1 MKTAAGEGRRK
12 AAVAFIFITV
22 TLDMVANGV
31 IGPVWPNLIKGF
43 LGGDTS
49 RSAVVFGVFSTVF
62 AAAQILSA
70 PILGSLSDRYGRRP
84 VILISC
90 VGLGIDY
97 IIMAAAP
104 NLAWLF
110 VGRILAG
117 ITSANMSTAGAYI
130 ADVTPPEK
138 RAAAY
143 GMLSAAF
150 GVGFIVG
157 PMLGGL
163 LGQLGPRVPFWV
175 AAGLTFANAAYGFFV
190 LPESLAPQNRP
201 KLSLHMANPF
211 ATMGMLA
218 SSAQLLGLSAI
229 NFMARLVHAIF
240 AVVWSLYVAD
250 RFNWGPG
257 MIGVS
262 LAVVGASSLVVSA
275 GLVRPTVARLGERRT
290 MALGL
295 FFGAAGFVALGLA
308 TQGWVFLA
316 AIFVL
321 CLWGLA
327 TPCIQ
332 SFMTRLV
339 RPDEQGRLQ
348 GAMTGL
354 TSIAGLIGPALFA
367 APFAFATTP
376 AHRVEGL
383 LGLPFFLAGALMLVS
398 VIIAWRVTR
407 PESEVVR
414 PADA

>member
-1 MKTAAGEGRRK
+1 MTDTAGRSRN

-22 TLDMVANGV
+22 MLDMVANGL
-31 IGPVWPNLIKGF
+31 IGPVWPNLIRGF
-43 LGGDTS
+43 VGGDTS
-49 RSAVVFGVFSTVF
+49 RSAVVFGVFSTMF
-62 AAAQILSA
+62 AAAQIVSA
-70 PILGSLSDRYGRRP
+70 PIMGALSDRYGRRP

-90 VGLGIDY
+90 LGLAIDY
-97 IIMAAAP
+97 LIMAMAP
-104 NLAWLF
+104 NLAMLF
-110 VGRILAG
+110 VGRVLAG

-150 GVGFIVG
+150 GIGFIVG
-157 PMLGGL
+157 PMMGGL
-163 LGQLGPRVPFWV
+163 LGQLGPRVPFW
-175 AAGLTFANAAYGFFV
+175 AAAALTFANAAYGFFV
-190 LPESLAPQNRP
+190 LPESLAPQNRS

-211 ATMGMLA
+211 ATIGMLA
-218 SSAQLLGLSAI
+218 SSGQLLGLSAI
-229 NFMARLVHAIF
+229 NFVARLVHSIF

-250 RFNWGPG
+250 RYNWGPG

-275 GLVRPTVARLGERRT
+275 GLVRPTVNRLGERRT
-290 MALGL
+290 MVLGL

-308 TQGWVFLA
+308 AQGWVFLA

-367 APFAFATTP
+367 APFAYASTP
-376 AHRVEGL
+376 AHKAMGL
-383 LGLPFFLAGALMLVS
+383 TGLPFYLAGALMLISMVM
-398 VIIAWRVTR
+398 AWQVTR
-407 PESEVVR
+407 TPKVSPQ
-414 PADA
+414 PAA

>member
-1 MKTAAGEGRRK
+1 MIDVPGPKRRN
-12 AAVAFIFITV
+12 AAVVFIFVTV
-22 TLDMVANGV
+22 MLDMVANGL

-49 RSAVVFGVFSTVF
+49 RSAVVFGVFSTAF
-62 AAAQILSA
+62 AAAQIVSA
-70 PILGSLSDRYGRRP
+70 PILGALSDRYGRRP

-90 VGLGIDY
+90 MGLGIDY
-97 IIMAAAP
+97 LIMAMAP
-104 NLAWLF
+104 NLTLLF
-110 VGRILAG
+110 VGRVLAG

-150 GVGFIVG
+150 GVGFILG
-157 PMLGGL
+157 PMMGGL
-163 LGQLGPRVPFWV
+163 LGQLGLRTPFW
-175 AAGLTFANAAYGFFV
+175 AAAALTFANAAYGFFV
-190 LPESLAPQNRP
+190 LPESLAPENRS
-201 KLSLHMANPF
+201 KLAVHMANPF
-211 ATMGMLA
+211 ATIGMLA
-218 SSAQLLGLSAI
+218 SSPQLLGLSAI
-229 NFMARLVHAIF
+229 NFVARLVHSIF
-240 AVVWSLYVAD
+240 AVVWSLYLAD
-250 RFNWGPG
+250 RYHWGPG

-275 GLVRPTVARLGERRT
+275 GLVRPTVTRLGERRT
-290 MALGL
+290 MVLGL
-295 FFGAAGFVALGLA
+295 LFGAVGFVALGLA
-308 TQGWVFLA
+308 AQGWIFLA

-327 TPCIQ
+327 TPCMQ

-367 APFAFATTP
+367 TPFAFATMP
-376 AHRVEGL
+376 AHKATAL
-383 LGLPFFLAGALMLVS
+383 IGLPFYLAGALMLVS
-398 VIIAWRVTR
+398 MIMAWQVTR
-407 PESEVVR
+407 APR
-414 PADA
+414 PAAQPAL

>member
-1 MKTAAGEGRRK
+1 MSAAVGEGRRK

-22 TLDMVANGV
+22 ALDMVANGV

-49 RSAVVFGVFSTVF
+49 RSAVVFGVFSTIF
-62 AAAQILSA
+62 AAAQVISA

-90 VGLGIDY
+90 VGLGVDY
-97 IIMAAAP
+97 LIMAAAP
-104 NLAWLF
+104 NLTWLF

-143 GMLSAAF
+143 GLLSAAF
-150 GVGFIVG
+150 GIGFVAG

-163 LGQLGPRVPFWV
+163 LGQLGLRIPFLA

-190 LPESLAPQNRP
+190 LPESLAAENRSRF
-201 KLSLHMANPF
+201 SLHLANPF
-211 ATMGMLA
+211 ATIGMLA

-229 NFMARLVHAIF
+229 NFVARLVHSIF
-240 AVVWSLYVAD
+240 AVVWSLYVVE
-250 RFNWGPG
+250 RYGWGPG

-262 LAVVGASSLVVSA
+262 LAVVGASSFVVSA

-290 MALGL
+290 LMVGL
-295 FFGAAGFVALGLA
+295 LFGATGFVALGLA
-308 TQGWVFLA
+308 PQGWMFLSG
-316 AIFVL
+316 IFVL

-339 RPDEQGRLQ
+339 GPDQQGRLQ

-367 APFAFATTP
+367 TPFAYATSSGHTS
-376 AHRVEGL
+376 EGL
-383 LGLPFFLAGALMLVS
+383 IGLPFYMAGALMLVS
-398 VIIAWRVTR
+398 VAMAWRVTR
-407 PESEVVR
+407 EPRTAAQPTV
-414 PADA
+414 

>member
-1 MKTAAGEGRRK
+1 MSTPVGEGRRK

-22 TLDMVANGV
+22 ALDMVANGV
-31 IGPVWPNLIKGF
+31 VGPVWPNLVKGF

-49 RSAVVFGVFSTVF
+49 RSAVVFGIFSTIF
-62 AAAQILSA
+62 AAAQVLSG
-70 PILGSLSDRYGRRP
+70 PIMGSLSDRYGRRP

-90 VGLGIDY
+90 VGLAVDY
-97 IIMAAAP
+97 LIMATAP
-104 NLAWLF
+104 NLVWLF
-110 VGRILAG
+110 VGRTLAG

-130 ADVTPPEK
+130 ADVTPPAE

-150 GVGFIVG
+150 GVGFIAG

-163 LGQLGPRVPFWV
+163 LGQLGIRIPFY
-175 AAGLTFANAAYGFFV
+175 AAAALTFANAAYGYFV
-190 LPESLAPQNRP
+190 LPESLAPENRSRF
-201 KLSLHMANPF
+201 SLRLANPF
-211 ATMGMLA
+211 AAIGMLA
-218 SSAQLLGLSAI
+218 SNAQLLGLSAI
-229 NFMARLVHAIF
+229 NFVFRLVHAIF

-250 RFNWGPG
+250 RFHWGPG

-290 MALGL
+290 MLLGL
-295 FFGAAGFVALGLA
+295 LFGAMGFAALGLA
-308 TQGWVFLA
+308 GEGWIFLV

-332 SFMTRLV
+332 SFMSRLV
-339 RPDEQGRLQ
+339 GPDEQGRLQ

-354 TSIAGLIGPALFA
+354 TSIAGLIGPAMFA
-367 APFAFATTP
+367 APFAYASAP
-376 AHRVEGL
+376 AHKTEGL
-383 LGLPFFLAGALMLVS
+383 IGLPFYLAAGLMLIS
-398 VIIAWRVTR
+398 IGMAWQITR
-407 PESEVVR
+407 APKAAAQ
-414 PADA
+414 PAV

>member
-1 MKTAAGEGRRK
+1 MSRTAGPRGRN

-22 TLDMVANGV
+22 MLDMVANGV
-31 IGPVWPNLIKGF
+31 IGPVWPNLIRGF
-43 LGGDTS
+43 VGGDTS
-49 RSAVVFGVFSTVF
+49 RSAIVFGVFSTMF
-62 AAAQILSA
+62 AAAQIVSA
-70 PILGSLSDRYGRRP
+70 PIMGALSDRYGRRP

-90 VGLGIDY
+90 VGLAVDY
-97 IIMAAAP
+97 LIMALAP
-104 NLAWLF
+104 NLALLF
-110 VGRILAG
+110 VGRALAG

-150 GVGFIVG
+150 GIGFIIG
-157 PMLGGL
+157 PMMGGL
-163 LGQLGPRVPFWV
+163 LGQLGPRVPFW
-175 AAGLTFANAAYGFFV
+175 AAAALTFANAAYGFFV
-190 LPESLAPQNRP
+190 LPESLAPENRS

-211 ATMGMLA
+211 ATIGMLA
-218 SSAQLLGLSAI
+218 SSGQLLGLSAI
-229 NFMARLVHAIF
+229 NFMLRLVHSIF

-250 RFNWGPG
+250 RYNWGPG

-275 GLVRPTVARLGERRT
+275 GLVRPTVNRLGERRT
-290 MALGL
+290 MMLGL

-308 TQGWVFLA
+308 AQGWVFLA
-316 AIFVL
+316 SICVL

-367 APFAFATTP
+367 TPFAYASTP
-376 AHRVEGL
+376 AHKAMGL
-383 LGLPFFLAGALMLVS
+383 MGLPFYLAGGLMLISMVM
-398 VIIAWRVTR
+398 AWRVTR
-407 PESEVVR
+407 APKVSPQ
-414 PADA
+414 PAV

>member
-1 MKTAAGEGRRK
+1 MTDVSGGRRK

-31 IGPVWPNLIKGF
+31 IGPVWPYLIKGF

-49 RSAVVFGVFSTVF
+49 RSALIFAVFSTMF
-62 AAAQILSA
+62 AAAQIISA
-70 PILGSLSDRYGRRP
+70 PIMGALSDRYGRRP

-97 IIMAAAP
+97 LIMALAP
-104 NLAWLF
+104 NLGWLF
-110 VGRILAG
+110 VGRVLAG

-150 GVGFIVG
+150 GVGFIAG
-157 PMLGGL
+157 PMIGGL
-163 LGQLGPRVPFWV
+163 LGQFGLRVPFW
-175 AAGLTFANAAYGFFV
+175 AAAALTFANAAYGFFV

-201 KLSLHMANPF
+201 KFTLHMVNPF
-211 ATMGMLA
+211 ATIGMLA

-229 NFMARLVHAIF
+229 NFVARLVHSVF
-240 AVVWSLYVAD
+240 AVVWSLYVVD
-250 RFNWGPG
+250 RYHWGPG

-262 LAVVGASSLVVSA
+262 LGVVGASSLVVSA
-275 GLVRPTVARLGERRT
+275 GLVRPTVVRLGERRT
-290 MALGL
+290 LMLGL

-308 TQGWVFLA
+308 NQGWVFLV

-332 SFMTRLV
+332 SYMSRLV
-339 RPDEQGRLQ
+339 GADQQGRLQ

-354 TSIAGLIGPALFA
+354 TSVAGLIGPSLFG
-367 APFAFATTP
+367 APFAYASTP
-376 AHRVEGL
+376 AHKALGL
-383 LGLPFFLAGALMLVS
+383 IGLPFYLAGALMLVS
-398 VIIAWRVTR
+398 MIMAWQVTR
-407 PESEVVR
+407 APKAA
-414 PADA
+414 PAPAV

>member
-1 MKTAAGEGRRK
+1 MSAAVGEGRRK

-22 TLDMVANGV
+22 ALDMVANGV

-49 RSAVVFGVFSTVF
+49 RSAVVFGVFSTIF
-62 AAAQILSA
+62 AAAQVISA

-90 VGLGIDY
+90 VGLGVDY
-97 IIMAAAP
+97 LIMAAAP
-104 NLAWLF
+104 NLTWLF

-143 GMLSAAF
+143 GLLSAAF
-150 GVGFIVG
+150 GIGFVAG

-163 LGQLGPRVPFWV
+163 LGQLGLRIPFLA

-190 LPESLAPQNRP
+190 LPESLAAENRSRF
-201 KLSLHMANPF
+201 SLHLANPF
-211 ATMGMLA
+211 ATIGMLA

-229 NFMARLVHAIF
+229 NFVARLVHSIF
-240 AVVWSLYVAD
+240 AVVWSLYVVE
-250 RFNWGPG
+250 RYGWGPG

-262 LAVVGASSLVVSA
+262 LAVVGASSFVVSA

-290 MALGL
+290 LMVGL
-295 FFGAAGFVALGLA
+295 LFGATGFVALGLA
-308 TQGWVFLA
+308 PQGWMFLSG
-316 AIFVL
+316 IFVL

-339 RPDEQGRLQ
+339 GPDQQGRLQ

-367 APFAFATTP
+367 TPFAYATSPGHTS
-376 AHRVEGL
+376 EGL
-383 LGLPFFLAGALMLVS
+383 IGLPFYMAGALMLVS
-398 VIIAWRVTR
+398 VAMAWRVTR
-407 PESEVVR
+407 EPRTAAQPTV
-414 PADA
+414 